1 MGQSLEIVEDKEG
14 KVASADLASEI
25 MFGMKTRQVLVA
37 ITGKQSNIILL
48 TPPLCFTMENCRLLV
63 AALEEVLI
71 SVNLDQRQHSLGSLG
86 LDDLEKPLQEDP
98 AGGLGERGGGRP
110 GLSQ

>member
-1 MGQSLEIVEDKEG
+1 M
-14 KVASADLASEI
+14 ASADLASEI

-63 AALEEVLI
+63 AALEEVIAIII
-71 SVNLDQRQHSLGSLG
+71 SIISSLSIST
-86 LDDLEKPLQEDP
+86 
-98 AGGLGERGGGRP
+98 
-110 GLSQ
+110 LSMISNIYNIYRC

>member
-1 MGQSLEIVEDKEG
+1 M
-14 KVASADLASEI
+14 ASADLASEI

-63 AALEEVLI
+63 AALEEVIAIII
-71 SVNLDQRQHSLGSLG
+71 SIISSLSIST
-86 LDDLEKPLQEDP
+86 
-98 AGGLGERGGGRP
+98 
-110 GLSQ
+110 LSIISNIYNIYRC

>member
-1 MGQSLEIVEDKEG
+1 M
-14 KVASADLASEI
+14 ASADLASEI

-63 AALEEVLI
+63 AALEEVIAIII
-71 SVNLDQRQHSLGSLG
+71 SIISS
-86 LDDLEKPLQEDP
+86 
-98 AGGLGERGGGRP
+98 
-110 GLSQ
+110 

>member
-1 MGQSLEIVEDKEG
+1 M
-14 KVASADLASEI
+14 ASAELASEI

-63 AALEEVLI
+63 AALEEVRSII
-71 SVNLDQRQHSLGSLG
+71 SI
-86 LDDLEKPLQEDP
+86 KYT
-98 AGGLGERGGGRP
+98 
-110 GLSQ
+110 LSIISTLSMISNKYNIYRC

>member
-1 MGQSLEIVEDKEG
+1 M
-14 KVASADLASEI
+14 ASAELASEI

-63 AALEEVLI
+63 AALEEVRSII
-71 SVNLDQRQHSLGSLG
+71 SIMISIIPSLSNIYNTY
-86 LDDLEKPLQEDP
+86 
-98 AGGLGERGGGRP
+98 RC
-110 GLSQ
+110 

>member
-1 MGQSLEIVEDKEG
+1 M
-14 KVASADLASEI
+14 ASADLASEI

-63 AALEEVLI
+63 AALEEVIAIIIFII
-71 SVNLDQRQHSLGSLG
+71 SSLSIST
-86 LDDLEKPLQEDP
+86 
-98 AGGLGERGGGRP
+98 
-110 GLSQ
+110 LSIISNIYNIYRC

>member
-1 MGQSLEIVEDKEG
+1 M
-14 KVASADLASEI
+14 ASAELASEI

-63 AALEEVLI
+63 AALEEVIATII
-71 SVNLDQRQHSLGSLG
+71 SIISS
-86 LDDLEKPLQEDP
+86 
-98 AGGLGERGGGRP
+98 
-110 GLSQ
+110 

>member
-1 MGQSLEIVEDKEG
+1 M
-14 KVASADLASEI
+14 ASAELASEI

-63 AALEEVLI
+63 AALEEVI
-71 SVNLDQRQHSLGSLG
+71 SIISI
-86 LDDLEKPLQEDP
+86 KYT
-98 AGGLGERGGGRP
+98 
-110 GLSQ
+110 LSIISMISNIYITYRC

>member
-1 MGQSLEIVEDKEG
+1 M
-14 KVASADLASEI
+14 ASAELASEI

-63 AALEEVLI
+63 AALEEVI
-71 SVNLDQRQHSLGSLG
+71 STYIIYKIQIVNNNYYLHNIYNIYRC
-86 LDDLEKPLQEDP
+86 
-98 AGGLGERGGGRP
+98 
-110 GLSQ
+110 

>member
-1 MGQSLEIVEDKEG
+1 M
-14 KVASADLASEI
+14 ASADLASEI

-63 AALEEVLI
+63 AALEEVIAIII
-71 SVNLDQRQHSLGSLG
+71 SIISSFIST
-86 LDDLEKPLQEDP
+86 
-98 AGGLGERGGGRP
+98 
-110 GLSQ
+110 LSIISNIYNIYRC

>member
-1 MGQSLEIVEDKEG
+1 M
-14 KVASADLASEI
+14 ASAELASEI

-63 AALEEVLI
+63 AALEEVISII
-71 SVNLDQRQHSLGSLG
+71 SVNNIYIIYDI
-86 LDDLEKPLQEDP
+86 
-98 AGGLGERGGGRP
+98 
-110 GLSQ
+110 